1 MKRRD
6 VLKAGAKAAAGAT
19 FPAAALAASA
29 AAAPVAAI
37 AAGEDPIMPIFRE
50 WVAAR
55 REWLSYAELPGNGNW
70 DFPENK
76 AAEARDNA
84 AFDVL
89 VGMTPASME
98 GIAAMACLLWTFNG
112 PLVNRDHEEFAEEMT
127 CPERRLTLAIYRA
140 ASGRDGFP
148 DDHLQGATA

>member
-50 WVAAR
+50 REVGYMLGHAESRLVVVPKSYRGFDYPAMLELVATGASAILVAR
-55 REWLSYAELPGNGNW
+55 TLGISERTVRKHLEHLYAKLGVHDRLSAVNVLRGVAPAAAPPPGS
-70 DFPENK
+70 
-76 AAEARDNA
+76 A
-84 AFDVL
+84 
-89 VGMTPASME
+89 
-98 GIAAMACLLWTFNG
+98 
-112 PLVNRDHEEFAEEMT
+112 
-127 CPERRLTLAIYRA
+127 
-140 ASGRDGFP
+140 
-148 DDHLQGATA
+148 